1 MSGFSNLLD
10 ISSFFIG
17 VLVNLLLVAMIC
29 FYFKRKIDNL
39 ELSQSEQA
47 KILFQLLQNKPSQG
61 NTESNVGSETYHVLN
76 NLDLSQLGDENDD
89 VQGESYDG
97 DADAVNG
104 SDLDNES
111 DDDESDSDDDE
122 SDDEQTTKTIDY
134 EDKSKDDLDMEM
146 IEKKTIKELRA
157 LLENRGIHISKKNV
171 KKQELIEMFKPSVQ
185 VVEEV
190 IKIEEETS
198 KSEDQPVEEVEQVEQ
213 VEDVEPVEE
222 VSLAPVEVKEVSLE
236 VQEVNNDSSEINN
249 DSGELL

>member
-47 KILFQLLQNKPSQG
+47 KILFQLLQNNPSQG
-61 NTESNVGSETYHVLN
+61 NTESNVGNETYHVLN
-76 NLDLSQLGDENDD
+76 NLDLSQLGDEDD
-89 VQGESYDG
+89 NVQGESDG

-104 SDLDNES
+104 SDIDDS

-122 SDDEQTTKTIDY
+122 SDDEKTTKTIEY
-134 EDKSKDDLDMEM
+134 ENNSKDDLDMET

-190 IKIEEETS
+190 IKIEEETTQ
-198 KSEDQPVEEVEQVEQ
+198 SEDKPVENA
-213 VEDVEPVEE
+213 EPVEE
-222 VSLAPVEVKEVSLE
+222 VSLVPTEAKEVSLE
-236 VQEVNNDSSEINN
+236 VQEVNIDSSEINN
-249 DSGELL
+249 ESGELL

>member
-47 KILFQLLQNKPSQG
+47 KILFQLLQNNQSQG
-61 NTESNVGSETYHVLN
+61 NTESNVGNETYHVLN
-76 NLDLSQLGDENDD
+76 NLDLSQLGDEDDNDN
-89 VQGESYDG
+89 VQGESDC

-104 SDLDNES
+104 SDIDDS

-122 SDDEQTTKTIDY
+122 SDDEETTKTIEY
-134 EDKSKDDLDMEM
+134 ENNSKDDLDMET
-146 IEKKTIKELRA
+146 IEKKTIKELRV

-190 IKIEEETS
+190 IKIEEETT
-198 KSEDQPVEEVEQVEQ
+198 KSEDKPVENA
-213 VEDVEPVEE
+213 EPVEE
-222 VSLAPVEVKEVSLE
+222 VSLVPTEAKEVSLE
-236 VQEVNNDSSEINN
+236 VQEVNIDSSEINN
-249 DSGELL
+249 ESGELL

>member
-47 KILFQLLQNKPSQG
+47 KILFQLLQNNPSQG
-61 NTESNVGSETYHVLN
+61 NTESNVGNETYHVLN

-111 DDDESDSDDDE
+111 DDDENDSDDDE

-190 IKIEEETS
+190 IKIEEETTQ
-198 KSEDQPVEEVEQVEQ
+198 SEDKPVENA
-213 VEDVEPVEE
+213 EPVEE
-222 VSLAPVEVKEVSLE
+222 VSLVPTEAKEVSLE
-236 VQEVNNDSSEINN
+236 VQEVNIDSSEINN
-249 DSGELL
+249 ESGELL